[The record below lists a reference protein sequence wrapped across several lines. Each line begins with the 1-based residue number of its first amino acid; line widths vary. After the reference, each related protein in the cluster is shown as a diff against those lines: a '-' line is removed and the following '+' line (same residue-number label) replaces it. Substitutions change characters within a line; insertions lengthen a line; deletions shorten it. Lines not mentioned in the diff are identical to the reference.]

1 MWGSFVL
8 AAMFA
13 LILLYL
19 PGYLLGRVYFSS
31 SANSLAFAPV
41 LTIALLVLLGVI
53 AFPLSLSWFV
63 LPSLALLV
71 SIIIFLIF
79 RKPLARETRRSWLG
93 FGAYV
98 LMGTLVTV
106 VVYLANIDGQLR
118 FLFRLT
124 PPSISNALRQCCSL
138 GIIPYCLHLCIPT

>member
-41 LTIALLVLLGVI
+41 LTIA
-53 AFPLSLSWFV
+53 SWFCW
-63 LPSLALLV
+63 A
-71 SIIIFLIF
+71 
-79 RKPLARETRRSWLG
+79 
-93 FGAYV
+93 
-98 LMGTLVTV
+98 
-106 VVYLANIDGQLR
+106 
-118 FLFRLT
+118 
-124 PPSISNALRQCCSL
+124 
-138 GIIPYCLHLCIPT
+138 

>member
-31 SANSLAFAPV
+31 STNSLAFAPV

-71 SIIIFLIF
+71 SIIIFF
-79 RKPLARETRRSWLG
+79 
-93 FGAYV
+93 
-98 LMGTLVTV
+98 
-106 VVYLANIDGQLR
+106 D
-118 FLFRLT
+118 
-124 PPSISNALRQCCSL
+124 
-138 GIIPYCLHLCIPT
+138 IP

>member
-71 SIIIFLIF
+71 SIIIFF
-79 RKPLARETRRSWLG
+79 
-93 FGAYV
+93 
-98 LMGTLVTV
+98 
-106 VVYLANIDGQLR
+106 D
-118 FLFRLT
+118 
-124 PPSISNALRQCCSL
+124 
-138 GIIPYCLHLCIPT
+138 IP